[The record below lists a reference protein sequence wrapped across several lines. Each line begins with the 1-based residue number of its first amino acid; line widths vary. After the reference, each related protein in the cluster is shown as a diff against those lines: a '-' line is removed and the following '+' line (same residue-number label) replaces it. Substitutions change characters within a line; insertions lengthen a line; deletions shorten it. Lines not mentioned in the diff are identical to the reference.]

1 MPHGILPH
9 PPSAWFK
16 QPFLKLNMAM
26 EPEPPDISKPLANVD
41 TRLQTG
47 FPASQAQ
54 LLVAIDGCELQVHR
68 ESYIYIVIYINIYI
82 NIEN

>member
-1 MPHGILPH
+1 
-9 PPSAWFK
+9 
-16 QPFLKLNMAM
+16 MAM

-68 ESYIYIVIYINIYI
+68 ESYIYIVIYIYI